1 LSYLTFKS
9 IHIFGIILFMGN
21 IIITG
26 YWKALADRTGN
37 PRIIAFAQRL
47 VTQTDWIFT
56 AGGVTLIMVGAYGM
70 AYAGGLDLRG
80 ENWLLWG
87 QGLFVLSGII
97 WATILIPVQIK
108 QAGLARGFEDGSPV
122 PEDYWRFNR
131 RWYVWGILATVIPLA
146 NLYWMVFKP

>member
-1 LSYLTFKS
+1 MSYLTFKS
-9 IHIFGIILFMGN
+9 IHLFGAILFMGN

-26 YWKALADRTGN
+26 YWKTLADRAGD
-37 PRIIAFAQRL
+37 PRIIAFAQKL

-56 AGGVTLIMVGAYGM
+56 AGGVVLIMVGAYGM

-87 QGLFVLSGII
+87 QGLFIASGVI
-97 WATILIPVQIK
+97 WAAILIPVQLK
-108 QAGLARGFEDGSPV
+108 QARLARGFEDGSPV
-122 PEDYWRFNR
+122 PEEYWRLNR
-131 RWYVWGILATVIPLA
+131 HWYIWGVLATIVPLA